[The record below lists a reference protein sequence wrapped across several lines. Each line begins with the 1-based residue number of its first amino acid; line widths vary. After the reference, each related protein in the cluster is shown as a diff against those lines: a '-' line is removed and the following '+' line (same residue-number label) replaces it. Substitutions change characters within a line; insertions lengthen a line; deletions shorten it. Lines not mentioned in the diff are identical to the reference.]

1 MIYSN
6 DEFKMKCQ
14 GIYQI
19 TWQGELP
26 FIQFNMKWQG
36 IYHMTWQGELPFMH
50 SFCRMSFD
58 YVCPHC
64 VKPQSQKRLDSF
76 SKAVQHC
83 ITFHPTQPI
92 QISIYGLK
100 EISGEEEIFIW
111 LNSKIVP
118 LNTMT
123 KTAKIITCNEA
134 ENIKVIDNVGCSQLL
149 ARCSKILK
157 NFTCWSVNCHNKCSA
172 SIFMIVA
179 VVECAKDACKFEPH
193 TQFSSALAKL
203 LSRAAWRSHQW
214 QIQGILFIFH
224 FFKFNTLSA
233 WLSLAHPSVAD
244 PGGTFQFNFYYYYY
258 YYLIFYLIDTTWQN
272 LQWQIQGVV
281 KQNVC
286 FFYILSN
293 WHILAQPS
301 VGLPLIF

>member
-1 MIYSN
+1 MINSN

-19 TWQGELP
+19 TWQGELPFIQFNMKWQGIYHMTWQGELP

-100 EISGEEEIFIW
+100 EISGEEEIFI
-111 LNSKIVP
+111 
-118 LNTMT
+118 
-123 KTAKIITCNEA
+123 
-134 ENIKVIDNVGCSQLL
+134 
-149 ARCSKILK
+149 
-157 NFTCWSVNCHNKCSA
+157 
-172 SIFMIVA
+172 
-179 VVECAKDACKFEPH
+179 
-193 TQFSSALAKL
+193 
-203 LSRAAWRSHQW
+203 
-214 QIQGILFIFH
+214 
-224 FFKFNTLSA
+224 
-233 WLSLAHPSVAD
+233 
-244 PGGTFQFNFYYYYY
+244 
-258 YYLIFYLIDTTWQN
+258 
-272 LQWQIQGVV
+272 
-281 KQNVC
+281 
-286 FFYILSN
+286 
-293 WHILAQPS
+293 
-301 VGLPLIF
+301 